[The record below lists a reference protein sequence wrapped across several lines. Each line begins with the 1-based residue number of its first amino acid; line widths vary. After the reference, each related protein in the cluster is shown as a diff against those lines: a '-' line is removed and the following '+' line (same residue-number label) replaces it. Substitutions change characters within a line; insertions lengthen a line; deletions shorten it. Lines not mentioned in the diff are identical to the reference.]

1 MRHVIEHLM
10 QINIQV
16 LSKMRVL
23 LFFALLITANC
34 FAQPRQIVKISKNVS
49 LDRIKENL
57 YYLASDKMEGRMFAS
72 HGDTLAS
79 VYIAD
84 WFKKYNIKPAYENG
98 NSYFQTVIAQ
108 KKNLVSSE
116 LKINGISFPE
126 YDGWFDVLND
136 HLSLSNLPVVFVGYG
151 VTDSSYNDFEN
162 IDVRGK
168 AVLIIR
174 NFGGRL
180 STKLTAKQNRLKISD
195 KLRKNGAAAMLYY
208 QYDFK
213 ELAKKANEIDK
224 FPTYENLLYYPSNL
238 PFYALSGDIVNS
250 LLALNNVTITQ
261 LEDRINNTNRPQ
273 SFDLKSTI
281 SINTKIEMEE
291 VKAPNVIGIIEG
303 TDPTAGH
310 IILSA
315 HHDHNGKGRE
325 SIYYGAVD
333 NASGTVVIMEIA
345 ALMKKAIQ
353 KGYRPKRTIV
363 FASFTGEERGL
374 LGSQYYADNPL
385 YPLDKTRAIYNI
397 DMLGRVDTIHAGKI
411 ADSNYVYTLIRD
423 SLNVGLL
430 DAVTKANESVK
441 LRLDDRFNDTKGI
454 TFLYSSDHAPFY
466 KKGVPFIRTMCG
478 MTKDYHQP
486 TDTPDKINYPLLTKQ
501 TQLVFLTIW
510 NMANN

>member
-1 MRHVIEHLM
+1 MRI
-10 QINIQV
+10 
-16 LSKMRVL
+16 L
-23 LFFALLITANC
+23 LFFLLLINADC
-34 FAQPRQIVKISKNVS
+34 FAQPRQVVKIAKKTS
-49 LDRIKENL
+49 LDRLKENL

-79 VYIAD
+79 LYIAD
-84 WFKKYNIKPAYENG
+84 WFKKCNLKPAYENG

-108 KKNLVSSE
+108 KKNLVVSE
-116 LKINGISFPE
+116 MEVNGKRFSEYNGWINALVDNESLKNIPM
-126 YDGWFDVLND
+126 
-136 HLSLSNLPVVFVGYG
+136 VFVGYG
-151 VTDSSYNDFEN
+151 VSDSSYNDFEN
-162 IDVRGK
+162 IDVKGK
-168 AVLIIR
+168 AVVFIFSR
-174 NFGGRL
+174 GGRL
-180 STKLTAKQNRLKISD
+180 STKHTAKQSFANILQRLRS
-195 KLRKNGAAAMLYY
+195 NGAAAAILY
-208 QYDFK
+208 QYNFDEFSK
-213 ELAKKANEIDK
+213 KSQAKSRLPK
-224 FPTYENLLYYPSNL
+224 YENLFYETMAMQMFGVSNEVVNTI
-238 PFYALSGDIVNS
+238 LSEKNI
-250 LLALNNVTITQ
+250 TINQ
-261 LEDRINNTNRPQ
+261 LEDSIHNSTKPITFN
-273 SFDLKSTI
+273 LKATLNI
-281 SINTKIEMEE
+281 EYKIELEE

-303 TDPTAGH
+303 SDPTADC

-315 HHDHNGKGRE
+315 HHDHDGK
-325 SIYYGAVD
+325 SNDIIYYGAID
-333 NASGTVVIMEIA
+333 NASGTVVIMEVA
-345 ALMKKAIQ
+345 TLMNLAIQ

-374 LGSQYYADNPL
+374 LGSQYFADNPL
-385 YPLDKTRAIYNI
+385 YPLTKTRAIYNI

-430 DAVTKANESVK
+430 EAVTKANESVK

-510 NMANN
+510 NMANK